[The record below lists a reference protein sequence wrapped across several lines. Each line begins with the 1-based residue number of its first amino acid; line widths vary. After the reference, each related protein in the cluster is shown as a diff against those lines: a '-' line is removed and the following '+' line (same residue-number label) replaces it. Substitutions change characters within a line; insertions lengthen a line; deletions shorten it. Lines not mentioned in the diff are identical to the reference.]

1 MKVSE
6 IIIVADGKQG
16 WVKPYSEEDLIA
28 AKKYKKSIMAVYEGA
43 FLKSGFWK
51 ITIKS
56 YFFGIYKELTL
67 EQLRMPL

>member
-1 MKVSE
+1 MKVVE
-6 IIIVADGKQG
+6 IFLVSDGRIESIL
-16 WVKPYSEEDLIA
+16 PYQKEDLIA
-28 AKKYKKSIMAVYEGA
+28 YKKNRKVINLAFEGT

-56 YFFGIYKELTL
+56 YFFGIYKQLTL